1 MNNLAN
7 ILVVDD
13 DKGPRESL
21 KMILK
26 PYYRVYTAET
36 GEEAFQILQRN
47 PIDLLT
53 VDLKMPGL
61 SGTNV
66 LEKAKQEN
74 PDIEAI
80 IITGYGTIDT
90 AIEGLRL
97 GAFDYITKPFDT
109 NHVLIQVR
117 RALGRKQLTRNE
129 KARVKKVE
137 EKDRLKRQLV
147 AALAHDIKDPLGLIV
162 LCADALTM
170 HTEAKRH
177 TDKDLEFLAAIHH
190 SAQRIVKLVTGLL
203 DASKLEAGY
212 SSQRNPVQLNTLIRR
227 TGEEQAI
234 TLNEK
239 KLKLK
244 LDLEESLPTVRGDED
259 QLERVLW
266 NLVGNAIK
274 FSPREGEIAV
284 ASRLE
289 NDHACVRV
297 RDTGAGIPREELP
310 LLFSEFRRL
319 SGSGVVEGT
328 GLGLYIVKTIVEAHG
343 GKVEAE
349 SQLGAGS
356 TFIIRIPVNGS
367 S

>member
-1 MNNLAN
+1 
-7 ILVVDD
+7 
-13 DKGPRESL
+13 
-21 KMILK
+21 
-26 PYYRVYTAET
+26 
-36 GEEAFQILQRN
+36 
-47 PIDLLT
+47 
-53 VDLKMPGL
+53 MPGL
-61 SGTNV
+61 CGTSII
-66 LEKAKQEN
+66 EKAKHQN

-90 AIEGLRL
+90 AVEGLRL
-97 GAFDYITKPFDT
+97 GAFDYITKPFDM

-117 RALGRKQLTRNE
+117 RALGRKQLTENERN
-129 KARVKKVE
+129 RVEKVE

-212 SSQRNPVQLNTLIRR
+212 TCQRNPVQLNTLVRK

-234 TLNEK
+234 ALKEK
-239 KLKLK
+239 RLKLK
-244 LDLEESLPTVRGDED
+244 LDLEESMPAVRGDED

-274 FSPREGEIAV
+274 FSPSGGEITV
-284 ASRLE
+284 SSRLE
-289 NDHACVRV
+289 NGHACVLV
-297 RDTGAGIPREELP
+297 SDTGAGIPREELP

-319 SGSGVVEGT
+319 SGSGEVEGT

-343 GKVEAE
+343 GKVEAD
-349 SQLGAGS
+349 SQIGAGS
-356 TFIIRIPVNGS
+356 TFTIRIPVNGS